1 MRVTVSH
8 NKGKEEAILIVDGA
22 LNQVLGPL
30 FAGFIQMRDVEKQ
43 WQGNRLMFSLR
54 AGMGVISV
62 PVKGWILVTDTDITI
77 DVDMPQVIEKLLP
90 ERCRSD
96 VKGAFV
102 GLLAWGGG

>member
-1 MRVTVSH
+1 MRITVSH
-8 NKGKEEAILIVDGA
+8 DKGKEEAMRIVDGA

-43 WQGNRLMFSLR
+43 WQGNRLLFSLR
-54 AGMGVISV
+54 AGLGVISV

-77 DVDMPQVIEKLLP
+77 DVDMPQVLEKLVP

-96 VKGAFV
+96 VQGAIR
-102 GLLAWGGG
+102 GLLT